1 MAKKTKRKKKDMSLD
16 DFFRMRLEAAFV
28 SSAKPK
34 PKRGFVR
41 IDRESCPG
49 DVVRV
54 PVVSPLEP

>member
-34 PKRGFVR
+34 PNTK
-41 IDRESCPG
+41 
-49 DVVRV
+49 
-54 PVVSPLEP
+54 PVNHSKQQLRMLLLLPLKQVKMVH